1 MLTFPA
7 AAALP
12 PDQAARLP
20 TEADCAAYA
29 QRGWHVSDAI
39 VPAGLLDAAAEDI
52 ARYRRGERDASIP
65 AQATQRDWVEGAA
78 QVIRINGYLS
88 LQMRAVRDLVAY
100 PAIAAIAG
108 RLARTREIRLFHDR
122 LIVKPGG
129 LPAASTE
136 TGWHT
141 DVAYWGNSSS
151 TELLTA
157 WIPLADCSVNDG
169 TLAVVEGSHHW
180 PTISLERRFLTPDFD
195 GQVPRTMVPDAVEP
209 VVRVLPVTRGQVVF
223 HHSRVL
229 HRSVP
234 NLGTAPRIALAVHL
248 QDEANRHQPWIQPN
262 GRRAMHSNELLCR
275 PTPGGAP
282 DFADPRVFPVLWRE

>member
-7 AAALP
+7 TAALP
-12 PDQAARLP
+12 PDQAACLP
-20 TEADCAAYA
+20 NDADCSAYA
-29 QRGWHVSDAI
+29 QRGWFVSDAI
-39 VPAGLLDAAAEDI
+39 VPAALLDAAAEDI
-52 ARYRRGERDASIP
+52 ARYQRGDRDATIA

-78 QVIRINGYLS
+78 QVIQISGYLS

-108 RLARTREIRLFHDR
+108 RLARTSEIRLFHDR

-129 LPAASTE
+129 LPPASTE

-157 WIPLADCSVNDG
+157 WIPLADCSSDDG
-169 TLAVVEGSHHW
+169 TLAVVEGSHRW

-195 GQVPRTMVPDAVEP
+195 GQVPAAMVPDAVEP
-209 VVRVLPVTRGQVVF
+209 VVRVLPVARGQVVF

-234 NLGTAPRIALAVHL
+234 NLGEAPRIALAVHL
-248 QDEANRHQPWIQPN
+248 QDAANRHQSWIQPN

-275 PTPGGAP
+275 LTPGGTP
-282 DFADPRVFPVLWRE
+282 DFADPRVFPVLWRA